1 MSNISRMLTMKRLGK
16 PDTGNPSVRFDEGS
30 ELEREL
36 TIPVGLNSTSSSG
49 LLYHSGGHGNLDG
62 SSSSTSGDKRLDG

>member
-49 LLYHSGGHGNLDG
+49 LLYRRFRSEVFRFPFLFPFP
-62 SSSSTSGDKRLDG
+62 

>member
-49 LLYHSGGHGNLDG
+49 LLYFWGYLEVGTNRKQ
-62 SSSSTSGDKRLDG
+62 T